1 MSPVANAALQPP
13 PGAPRAQWPNDRGG
27 AAMLTRPRW
36 ETRAAVERHPHG
48 GDWLRDLVFGLNDGL
63 VTTLVF
69 LMTVSAVA
77 TGSSLILIALGEVL
91 AGGVSMGLG
100 GLLSAR
106 TDREVLENR
115 IATERHEITHEPAE
129 ERAELREIYHRKG
142 FRGALLDRVVMFL
155 TSDRERWLRAMV
167 QDELGVVEAD
177 EIVPWRSGLL
187 IGGAFMVG
195 GLIPT
200 LPLLLGLAHP
210 RVWAYV
216 LTALA
221 ALGLG
226 ALKARYTLKGPL
238 RSGIE
243 FLLVVTAG
251 AAVGVVLGALL

>member
-1 MSPVANAALQPP
+1 MEVGTAV
-13 PGAPRAQWPNDRGG
+13 
-27 AAMLTRPRW
+27 LTRARW
-36 ETRAAVERHPHG
+36 ETQDAAERHPHG
-48 GDWLRDLVFGLNDGL
+48 GGWLRELVFGLNDGL

-77 TGSSLILIALGEVL
+77 RGNSLILIALGEVF
-91 AGGVSMGLG
+91 AGGVAMALG
-100 GLLSAR
+100 GFLSAR

-129 ERAELREIYHRKG
+129 EREELREIYHRKG
-142 FRGALLDRVVMFL
+142 FRGALLDRVVRFL

-177 EIVPWRSGLL
+177 DIVPWRSGLL
-187 IGGAFMVG
+187 VGAAFVAG

-200 LPLLLGLAHP
+200 LPLLLGLAQP
-210 RVWAYV
+210 RVWAYG

-226 ALKARYTLKGPL
+226 ALKSRYTLHGPL
-238 RSGIE
+238 RSGVE

-251 AAVGVVLGALL
+251 AAVGIGIGALL